1 MKNLF
6 TLLTTLLIV
15 QLSFAQTFLY
25 EDFSSNV
32 FPPNGFTIDGF
43 PNQWSRSSTD
53 NAGGSA
59 PEAKFTYI
67 QTNSTSRI
75 VSPSIDLT
83 GYDEVT
89 LNFRHYYDFYANGTT
104 IGLATR
110 IDGGEWQVAWQ
121 VSPTGNMGPALQ
133 TVVLT
138 DVGEDNF
145 QFSIFITGNL
155 YNVDY
160 WYIDDIKLFIRQEL
174 DAGMQS
180 LDLPAYF
187 TGEQEIS
194 GKIMNEGI
202 NQINS
207 FDINW
212 TLDEGEV
219 NTTSVSGLSLNTNQI
234 YSFTADQTLLADPGS
249 HEFKIWVSNV
259 NEDFDQNPDNDTIN
273 RTVGVATQTVQRRP
287 LFEEFTSSTC
297 APCASFNN
305 SVFNPFIDQH
315 GEEIALIKYQMY
327 WPGNGDPYYTAE
339 GGVRRTYY
347 GVSGVPQL
355 FVEGTDVATSS
366 GAVNNA
372 FNNGMEDPAFLSI
385 EASHIIDGNEIN
397 VEAQILPYLDLFN
410 VTVHMVVIE
419 KLTTGNVA
427 TNGETEFHH
436 VMMKMLPNANGTT
449 MDLPAHE
456 ITTLSYSHDMS
467 STNVEEM
474 DDLMV
479 VVFVQDN
486 ANKGILQS
494 SPALIIAEFD
504 PIKES
509 IGIETHT
516 DITITLS
523 EPIYMVGGEEITT
536 ENVTTLITLEETEGD
551 DFPFTATINDEKTQI
566 VVSPEGLL
574 DSYTWYT
581 LTLSPVENILGATTE
596 SFSTFFETGMHVGL
610 AENQTKGS
618 LRISPNPVQ
627 NETAIRFSLTE
638 KEMISIK
645 LYDLR
650 GQVIATVSEREFNAG
665 DNTIRWT
672 PKSTIPAGLYMLN
685 LQTKNQN
692 YTTKIV
698 LNR

>member
-207 FDINW
+207 FD
-212 TLDEGEV
+212 V
-219 NTTSVSGLSLNTNQI
+219 
-234 YSFTADQTLLADPGS
+234 
-249 HEFKIWVSNV
+249 
-259 NEDFDQNPDNDTIN
+259 
-273 RTVGVATQTVQRRP
+273 
-287 LFEEFTSSTC
+287 
-297 APCASFNN
+297 
-305 SVFNPFIDQH
+305 
-315 GEEIALIKYQMY
+315 
-327 WPGNGDPYYTAE
+327 
-339 GGVRRTYY
+339 
-347 GVSGVPQL
+347 
-355 FVEGTDVATSS
+355 
-366 GAVNNA
+366 
-372 FNNGMEDPAFLSI
+372 
-385 EASHIIDGNEIN
+385 II
-397 VEAQILPYLDLFN
+397 
-410 VTVHMVVIE
+410 
-419 KLTTGNVA
+419 
-427 TNGETEFHH
+427 
-436 VMMKMLPNANGTT
+436 
-449 MDLPAHE
+449 
-456 ITTLSYSHDMS
+456 
-467 STNVEEM
+467 
-474 DDLMV
+474 
-479 VVFVQDN
+479 
-486 ANKGILQS
+486 
-494 SPALIIAEFD
+494 
-504 PIKES
+504 
-509 IGIETHT
+509 
-516 DITITLS
+516 
-523 EPIYMVGGEEITT
+523 
-536 ENVTTLITLEETEGD
+536 
-551 DFPFTATINDEKTQI
+551 
-566 VVSPEGLL
+566 
-574 DSYTWYT
+574 
-581 LTLSPVENILGATTE
+581 
-596 SFSTFFETGMHVGL
+596 
-610 AENQTKGS
+610 
-618 LRISPNPVQ
+618 
-627 NETAIRFSLTE
+627 
-638 KEMISIK
+638 
-645 LYDLR
+645 
-650 GQVIATVSEREFNAG
+650 
-665 DNTIRWT
+665 
-672 PKSTIPAGLYMLN
+672 
-685 LQTKNQN
+685 
-692 YTTKIV
+692 
-698 LNR
+698 